1 VLNFHALE
9 VTAVDRIAEDAV
21 CVRLAVP
28 EALRGRFKH
37 DAGQYVTLRRV
48 IDGREERRTYSIVT
62 PPGAAEICIG
72 VREQAGGRMS
82 RELATRL
89 SRGERLE
96 VGTPTGRFRSAVDA
110 SRAQRYVAF
119 AAGSGITPVLS
130 LASDILAREPASRFT
145 LIYGNRSMSRT
156 MFLEHTLA
164 LKNRH
169 LDRFSVYFVMSREP
183 QQAPLLNGRI
193 DAVKVEAL
201 AAQLPDVAR
210 ADEYFVCGPGDMVDA
225 VRGAILRLNPAAPV
239 RFERFAGPSLAGPS
253 LAGPLQARPLQARPI
268 QVRPIQAAPR
278 EAAAPTSP
286 HAAHPGAAN
295 AAELPPDEVLAQIS
309 VVMDGR
315 RRSFPMTRADA
326 SVLAAAERAGL
337 DLPFSCRSGICATCR
352 TRVKSGQAVMAH
364 NIALE
369 RWEVDAGFILCCQ
382 ARPLTASLELTYDE
396 K

>member
-1 VLNFHALE
+1 MLTFHPLE

-21 CVRLAVP
+21 CVRLALP
-28 EALRGRFKH
+28 EALRGHFKH

-62 PPGAAEICIG
+62 PPGAAELRIG
-72 VREQAGGRMS
+72 VREQTGGRMS
-82 RELATRL
+82 RDLATRL
-89 SRGERLE
+89 SPGERLE
-96 VGTPTGRFRSAVDA
+96 VGTPMGRFRTAVDA
-110 SRAQRYVAF
+110 SRARTYVAF

-130 LASDILAREPASRFT
+130 LAADILAREPASRFT

-156 MFLEHTLA
+156 MFLEDTLA

-169 LDRFSVYFVMSREP
+169 LGRFSVYFVMSREP
-183 QQAPLLNGRI
+183 QQAALLNGRI
-193 DAVKVEAL
+193 DADKVEAL
-201 AAQLPDVAR
+201 AAQFADIAR

-225 VRGAILRLNPAAPV
+225 VRGALQRLNPNAPV
-239 RFERFAGPSLAGPS
+239 RLERFAAATSP
-253 LAGPLQARPLQARPI
+253 AR
-268 QVRPIQAAPR
+268 
-278 EAAAPTSP
+278 AAAS
-286 HAAHPGAAN
+286 N
-295 AAELPPDEVLAQIS
+295 AAELPPGEVLAQIS

-315 RRSFPMTRADA
+315 RRSFPMAPTDA

-337 DLPFSCRSGICATCR
+337 DLPFSCRAGICATCR
-352 TRVKSGQAVMAH
+352 TKLKSGQAVMAH

-369 RWEVDAGFILCCQ
+369 PWEVAAGFILCCQ

>member
-1 VLNFHALE
+1 MLTFHPLE

-21 CVRLAVP
+21 CVRLALP
-28 EALRGRFKH
+28 EALRGHFKH

-62 PPGAAEICIG
+62 PPGAAELRIG
-72 VREQAGGRMS
+72 VREQTGGRMS
-82 RELATRL
+82 RDLATRL
-89 SRGERLE
+89 SPGERLE
-96 VGTPTGRFRSAVDA
+96 VGTPMGRFRTAVDA
-110 SRAQRYVAF
+110 SRARTYVAF

-130 LASDILAREPASRFT
+130 LAADILAREPASRFT

-156 MFLEHTLA
+156 MFLEDTLA

-169 LDRFSVYFVMSREP
+169 LGRFSVYFVMSREP
-183 QQAPLLNGRI
+183 QQAALLNGRI
-193 DAVKVEAL
+193 DADKVEAL
-201 AAQLPDVAR
+201 AAQFADIAR

-225 VRGAILRLNPAAPV
+225 VRGALQRLNPNAPV
-239 RFERFAGPSLAGPS
+239 RFERFA
-253 LAGPLQARPLQARPI
+253 
-268 QVRPIQAAPR
+268 AA
-278 EAAAPTSP
+278 TSP
-286 HAAHPGAAN
+286 AARTAAAN
-295 AAELPPDEVLAQIS
+295 AAQLPPGEVLAQIS

-315 RRSFPMTRADA
+315 RRSFPMAPTDA

-337 DLPFSCRSGICATCR
+337 DLPFSCRAGICATCR
-352 TRVKSGQAVMAH
+352 TKLKSGQAVMAH

-369 RWEVDAGFILCCQ
+369 PWEVAAGFILCCQ